1 MLLRPL
7 LRAVVLVA
15 AFGACGGP
23 TIPRDGGTD
32 TGVDAGVDASDAST
46 DAGLDS
52 GRDGGVDGG
61 LDAGPSDPRWVAVP
75 GVVEGCSIG
84 RATNPESLARA
95 TWESC
100 GEGCQRLVPD
110 PAWTWR
116 VAPNSGGRSEDRR
129 TFVMLAR
136 ERGVV
141 DGPAAT
147 ILFDAEHEAPLF
159 AMRYDDEGGDL
170 VCQILSV
177 AFGEGHVA
185 FPLVM
190 TDFGRSYEETW
201 VFHGALDQPGELE
214 APVLRL
220 ADDDLPGFG
229 NVLQR
234 SYVSATTAAFQV
246 QPLGEMWLVEGGALR
261 RRAEAG
267 SEAPNSPQG
276 PALVGRHLMWLDF
289 GAKARL
295 AHATFDTPSEI
306 FLDVPDADVVFAT
319 DGIDLAWVQ
328 GYGWND
334 AAATY
339 ERLELWAAPY
349 VTAPEELVP
358 RRVIDDFAVLDTRGA
373 VGAHR
378 WVAVTG
384 NSELEVVDLRDGTRT
399 TLALPPEHVL
409 AAPPSWVTE
418 SEVGVAGRYREGGRW
433 VDTFFRLSTSE

>member
-1 MLLRPL
+1 MFLRPVV
-7 LRAVVLVA
+7 RVVVLVA
-15 AFGACGGP
+15 FAACGP
-23 TIPRDGGTD
+23 TTPRDGGTD
-32 TGVDAGVDASDAST
+32 TGIDAGVDAADAGT
-46 DAGLDS
+46 DAGLDAE
-52 GRDGGVDGG
+52 RDGGV
-61 LDAGPSDPRWVAVP
+61 DAGPSDPRWVAVP
-75 GVVEGCSIG
+75 GVVEGCSID
-84 RATNPESLARA
+84 RATNPASLARA

-110 PAWTWR
+110 SAWTWR
-116 VAPNSGGRSEDRR
+116 VAPNSGGRSEDQR

-147 ILFDAEHEAPLF
+147 ILFDAEAEAPLF
-159 AMRYDDEGGDL
+159 AMRYDDEGEDL

-190 TDFGRSYEETW
+190 TDFGRSHEETW
-201 VFHGALDQPGELE
+201 VFHGAVDRPGELE

-220 ADDDLPGFG
+220 ADDELPGFG

-246 QPLGEMWLVEGGALR
+246 QPLGEMWLVEGGVLR

-289 GAKARL
+289 GAKAKL

-319 DGIDLAWVQ
+319 DGVDLAWVQ

-334 AAATY
+334 ATGTY
-339 ERLELWAAPY
+339 ERLELWTAPY
-349 VTAPEELVP
+349 VTAPEALVP
-358 RRVIDDFAVLDTRGA
+358 RRVLDDYAALDTRGV
-373 VGAHR
+373 VGARR
-378 WVAVTG
+378 WVAVIG

-399 TLALPPEHVL
+399 TMVLSSEHVM
-409 AAPPSWVTE
+409 AAPPSWITE

-433 VDTFFRLSTSE
+433 VDSFFRLALPSEG